1 MLNWT
6 LTHDTIEKNELDK
19 LSKFIKSTDKLTY
32 GKQTELFEKIF
43 QLESDKVFTNGKFR
57 IFCKFGDGYC
67 IEEVSKQRQN

>member
-32 GKQTELFEKIF
+32 GEQTELFEKNF
-43 QLESDKVFTNGKFR
+43 SDWNQTKYPLMVNSDLLQ
-57 IFCKFGDGYC
+57 IW
-67 IEEVSKQRQN
+67 

>member
-43 QLESDKVFTNGKFR
+43 PIG
-57 IFCKFGDGYC
+57 I
-67 IEEVSKQRQN
+67 RQSIH